1 MQHGNKSRRLL
12 EMKRSIINICII
24 LLILAIPLINLAV
37 AQIQDNLSPKDKIEE
52 NYKKLNSKD
61 FTERREGAYFFSKLK
76 KGEIPE
82 MVFKSTVQLFKEELG
97 REKIK
102 EDFFKR
108 GGIADKLPTD
118 IAYLNSEAYIMYQGY
133 LCNIMGKSGDKTLL
147 PLLVQHCLE
156 ARVLNNFGEAAVEPV
171 LNVLETVNNPGQKM
185 SAIFVL
191 TEMLKMKDEGYTPR
205 GKTRRNIIDALV
217 KALKDSNR
225 YVRLVSV
232 KALGE
237 SQDKDVIP
245 IVDDVAKNDAYF
257 YEKKDENTGNIE
269 KIYPVRM
276 KAKEV
281 LENLKKTNK

>member
-1 MQHGNKSRRLL
+1 
-12 EMKRSIINICII
+12 MKRSIINICII

-225 YVRLVSV
+225 YIRSVSAE
-232 KALGE
+232 ALGE

-245 IVDDVAKNDAYF
+245 IIDDVAKNDPYF
-257 YEKKDENTGNIE
+257 YEKKDESTGKTE
-269 KIYPVRM
+269 KVYPVRM

>member
-1 MQHGNKSRRLL
+1 
-12 EMKRSIINICII
+12 MKRSIINICII

-281 LENLKKTNK
+281 LENLKKTESEKK

>member
-1 MQHGNKSRRLL
+1 
-12 EMKRSIINICII
+12 MKRSIINICII

-225 YVRLVSV
+225 YIRSVSAE
-232 KALGE
+232 ALGE

>member
-1 MQHGNKSRRLL
+1 
-12 EMKRSIINICII
+12 MKRSIINICII